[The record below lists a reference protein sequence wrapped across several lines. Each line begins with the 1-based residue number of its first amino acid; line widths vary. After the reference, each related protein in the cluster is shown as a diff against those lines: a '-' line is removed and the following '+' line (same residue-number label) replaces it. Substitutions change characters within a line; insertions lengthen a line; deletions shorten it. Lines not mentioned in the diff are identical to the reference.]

1 MAAGMGTMGAAP
13 MQSRSTRPDYSDE
26 DGYPV
31 DLGDDGKP
39 YTRPTV
45 DTPGDFIKG
54 GVVFVVFVVVAVV
67 AHEVLVAL
75 GLWTG
80 P

>member
-1 MAAGMGTMGAAP
+1 MGAAT
-13 MQSRSTRPDYSDE
+13 MQGRSTRPDYSDE

-31 DLGDDGKP
+31 DPGDDRKPYIRPEVDTLGD
-39 YTRPTV
+39 
-45 DTPGDFIKG
+45 FLKG
-54 GVVFVVFVVVAVV
+54 GVVFVVFVVVVVV
-67 AHEVLVAL
+67 AHELLVAL